1 MLAKPTMRF
10 MGALRLA
17 LSARRPQTPPRINI
31 RLCWQSQQC
40 ALWGLCDLP
49 YRQDAPK
56 PHRALIFAY
65 VGKANNALYNVKAR
79 GRASRLRGQARFPCA
94 CPLTIPRCA

>member
-1 MLAKPTMRF
+1 
-10 MGALRLA
+10 
-17 LSARRPQTPPRINI
+17 NI

-65 VGKANNALYNVKAR
+65 VGKANNALYGGFATCLIGKTPPNPTAH
-79 GRASRLRGQARFPCA
+79 
-94 CPLTIPRCA
+94 